1 MLGDVTGF
9 QDKDG
14 RGHQDRFPHAHH
26 LSLMEGFS
34 VWFAFIQSGL
44 LGLHHR
50 SPLCECL
57 RALGGEATDWTSGAF
72 YVFIMHFGK
81 IHFSVV

>member
-9 QDKDG
+9 QGKDG

-34 VWFAFIQSGL
+34 VWFAFIQSGF
-44 LGLHHR
+44 
-50 SPLCECL
+50 
-57 RALGGEATDWTSGAF
+57 W
-72 YVFIMHFGK
+72 VFI
-81 IHFSVV
+81 IEALSVSA